1 MDTLI
6 KKAKEIH
13 GDKYDYSEVNYVDK
27 KTKVIIKCKT
37 HGIFLQTP
45 YHHIYRNQGCKKC
58 SYISISNVT
67 YIRSKD
73 SYLVS
78 VNLYL
83 DEPEKID
90 LLFPSALEM
99 LVQRA
104 WNGVGDK
111 KQIILQSSFDLIP

>member
-1 MDTLI
+1 MSNEHLP
-6 KKAKEIH
+6 
-13 GDKYDYSEVNYVDK
+13 
-27 KTKVIIKCKT
+27 VIIYYMKYKKY
-37 HGIFLQTP
+37 LQK
-45 YHHIYRNQGCKKC
+45 IIDRQFKSDLEEFFGKK
-58 SYISISNVT
+58 SYITISNVT

-83 DEPEKID
+83 DEPEKIE

-104 WNGVGDK
+104 WNVVGDK

>member
-1 MDTLI
+1 MSNEHLL
-6 KKAKEIH
+6 
-13 GDKYDYSEVNYVDK
+13 
-27 KTKVIIKCKT
+27 VIIYYMKYKKYLQKIIDRQFKT
-37 HGIFLQTP
+37 DLEEFFG
-45 YHHIYRNQGCKKC
+45 KK

-99 LVQRA
+99 LIQRA
-104 WNGVGDK
+104 WNVVGDK

>member
-1 MDTLI
+1 MRY
-6 KKAKEIH
+6 KKYLQKII
-13 GDKYDYSEVNYVDK
+13 DKQFKSELEEFFGK
-27 KTKVIIKCKT
+27 S
-37 HGIFLQTP
+37 
-45 YHHIYRNQGCKKC
+45 
-58 SYISISNVT
+58 SYIKISNIT

-73 SYLVS
+73 SYLIS

-90 LLFPSALEM
+90 LLFPTALEL

-104 WNGVGDK
+104 WNVIGDK

>member
-1 MDTLI
+1 MKY
-6 KKAKEIH
+6 KKYLQKII
-13 GDKYDYSEVNYVDK
+13 DKQFRFDLTEFFGEK
-27 KTKVIIKCKT
+27 
-37 HGIFLQTP
+37 
-45 YHHIYRNQGCKKC
+45 
-58 SYISISNVT
+58 SYIKISNMT

-73 SYLVS
+73 SYLIS

-104 WNGVGDK
+104 WNVVGDK

>member
-1 MDTLI
+1 MSNEHLL
-6 KKAKEIH
+6 
-13 GDKYDYSEVNYVDK
+13 
-27 KTKVIIKCKT
+27 VIIYYMKYKKY
-37 HGIFLQTP
+37 LQK
-45 YHHIYRNQGCKKC
+45 IIDRQFKIDLEEFFGKK

-90 LLFPSALEM
+90 LLFPSALEL

-104 WNGVGDK
+104 WNVVGDK

>member
-1 MDTLI
+1 MKY
-6 KKAKEIH
+6 KKYLQKIIDRQFKSDLEEFF
-13 GDKYDYSEVNYVDK
+13 GK
-27 KTKVIIKCKT
+27 K
-37 HGIFLQTP
+37 
-45 YHHIYRNQGCKKC
+45 
-58 SYISISNVT
+58 SYITISNVT

-83 DEPEKID
+83 DEPEKIE

-104 WNGVGDK
+104 WNVVGDK
-111 KQIILQSSFDLIP
+111 KQIILQSSFDLSP

>member
-1 MDTLI
+1 MKY
-6 KKAKEIH
+6 KKYLQKIIDRQFKTDLEEFF
-13 GDKYDYSEVNYVDK
+13 GK
-27 KTKVIIKCKT
+27 K
-37 HGIFLQTP
+37 
-45 YHHIYRNQGCKKC
+45 

-104 WNGVGDK
+104 WNVVVPGCTPARCHKFSQG
-111 KQIILQSSFDLIP
+111 ILCLVMRVSPGYWGS

>member
-1 MDTLI
+1 MSNEHLL
-6 KKAKEIH
+6 
-13 GDKYDYSEVNYVDK
+13 
-27 KTKVIIKCKT
+27 VIIYYMKYKKYIQKIIDRQFKT
-37 HGIFLQTP
+37 DLEEFFG
-45 YHHIYRNQGCKKC
+45 KK

-104 WNGVGDK
+104 WNVVGDK
-111 KQIILQSSFDLIP
+111 KQIILQASFDLIP

>member
-1 MDTLI
+1 MTNLTIFKNSFLKQFKTDLEEFFG
-6 KKAKEIH
+6 KK
-13 GDKYDYSEVNYVDK
+13 
-27 KTKVIIKCKT
+27 
-37 HGIFLQTP
+37 
-45 YHHIYRNQGCKKC
+45 

-104 WNGVGDK
+104 WNVVGDK

>member
-1 MDTLI
+1 MSNEHLLI
-6 KKAKEIH
+6 IIYYMKYKKYLQKIIDRQFKTDLEEFF
-13 GDKYDYSEVNYVDK
+13 GK
-27 KTKVIIKCKT
+27 K
-37 HGIFLQTP
+37 
-45 YHHIYRNQGCKKC
+45 

-90 LLFPSALEM
+90 LLFQAALE
-99 LVQRA
+99 LLIQRA
-104 WNGVGDK
+104 WNVVGDK
-111 KQIILQSSFDLIP
+111 KAIILQSSFDLIP

>member
-1 MDTLI
+1 LSN
-6 KKAKEIH
+6 EH
-13 GDKYDYSEVNYVDK
+13 LP
-27 KTKVIIKCKT
+27 VIIYYMKYKKYLQKIIDKQFKT
-37 HGIFLQTP
+37 DLEEFFG
-45 YHHIYRNQGCKKC
+45 KK

-78 VNLYL
+78 INLYL

-104 WNGVGDK
+104 WNVVGDK

>member
-1 MDTLI
+1 MSNEHLP
-6 KKAKEIH
+6 
-13 GDKYDYSEVNYVDK
+13 
-27 KTKVIIKCKT
+27 VIIYYMKYKKYLQKIIDKQFKT
-37 HGIFLQTP
+37 DLEEFFG
-45 YHHIYRNQGCKKC
+45 KK

-78 VNLYL
+78 INLYL

-104 WNGVGDK
+104 WNVVGDK

>member
-1 MDTLI
+1 MKY
-6 KKAKEIH
+6 KKYLQKII
-13 GDKYDYSEVNYVDK
+13 DKQFKSDLEEFFGK
-27 KTKVIIKCKT
+27 K
-37 HGIFLQTP
+37 
-45 YHHIYRNQGCKKC
+45 
-58 SYISISNVT
+58 SYITISNVT
-67 YIRSKD
+67 HIRSND

-104 WNGVGDK
+104 WNVVGDK
-111 KQIILQSSFDLIP
+111 KQIILQSSFDLIQ

>member
-1 MDTLI
+1 LSN
-6 KKAKEIH
+6 EH
-13 GDKYDYSEVNYVDK
+13 LP
-27 KTKVIIKCKT
+27 VIIYYMKYKKY
-37 HGIFLQTP
+37 LQK
-45 YHHIYRNQGCKKC
+45 IIDRQFKSDLEEFFGKK
-58 SYISISNVT
+58 SYITISNVT

-83 DEPEKID
+83 DEPEKIE

-104 WNGVGDK
+104 WNVVGDK